1 MLTSMESSPF
11 PHHGPL
17 AAEAVS
23 GREPLVQD
31 LAERLVERRLTALL
45 GPRRYGKTSLL
56 KRVCADL
63 ESVGPATVWIDLYEL
78 TSMADLAGAIDRGL
92 AAVTGPVR
100 RILDAVAGS
109 LSLRLGVIGVEL
121 ARDKRHRPDP
131 VLTLRS
137 LLDVLVQ
144 TAQRHD
150 LILVLDEFSGIAGVD
165 GAAGVLRT
173 QLQHHYRDLGIVF
186 AGSQPS
192 TMRTLFSDQ
201 TQPFFA
207 QADLIE
213 IGPLSDEAVSAI
225 VHDGFERTG
234 REAGAVAR
242 SVVAFAAGHPQRAMQ
257 LADAVWRRT
266 PPGDTA
272 GPRTWEDALSDVRAT
287 VDIGS
292 DRLYA
297 LLPRGH
303 QKTLRAVAASGS
315 IYGTAAG
322 VLELSPGTAK
332 AAADALIGNGF
343 LVRRDH
349 HLTVVDP
356 MLADWIRRR
365 FAV

>member
-1 MLTSMESSPF
+1 MQSSPF

-17 AAEAVS
+17 AAEAVT

-31 LAERLVERRLTALL
+31 LAERLTERRLTALL

-56 KRVCADL
+56 TRVCADL
-63 ESVGPATVWIDLYEL
+63 AAVGPTPIWIDLYEL
-78 TSMADLAGAIDRGL
+78 TSMADLAGAVDRGL
-92 AAVTGPVR
+92 AGVTGPVR
-100 RILDAVAGS
+100 RILDTVAGS
-109 LSLRLGVIGVEL
+109 LSLRLGVIGIEL
-121 ARDKRHRPDP
+121 SRDKRHRPDP

-150 LILVLDEFSGIAGVD
+150 LILVLDEFSGIDGVE

-213 IGPLSDEAVSAI
+213 IGPLSDDAVAAI

-234 REAGAVAR
+234 RSAGAVAGTI
-242 SVVAFAAGHPQRAMQ
+242 VAFAEGHPQRAMQ
-257 LADAVWRRT
+257 LADATWRRT
-266 PPGDTA
+266 RPNGTA
-272 GPRTWEDALSDVRAT
+272 GSQTWEEAIADVRAT

-292 DRLYA
+292 DRLFA

-303 QKTLRAVAASGS
+303 QKTLRAVATSGS
-315 IYGTAAG
+315 IYGSVAG

-332 AAADALIGNGF
+332 AAADTLMGNGF
-343 LVRRDH
+343 LVRRDD

-356 MLADWIRRR
+356 LLADWIRRR
-365 FAV
+365 FPV